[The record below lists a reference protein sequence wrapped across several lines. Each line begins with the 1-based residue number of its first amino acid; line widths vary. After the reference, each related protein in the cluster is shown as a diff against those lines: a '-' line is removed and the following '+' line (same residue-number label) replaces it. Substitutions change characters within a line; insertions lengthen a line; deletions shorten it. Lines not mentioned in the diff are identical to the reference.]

1 MEWTENVFIR
11 FKHNLQSLDCQRAQ
25 ILNQIVQMIYFR
37 FFRDNILQIFAYF
50 CENKTSTASVF
61 YRHVA
66 SYSWSVSFF
75 SQVLKCEVE
84 LMAKMAKTIDGFTQ
98 NQTRLA
104 VIIDGLD
111 SCEQDKV
118 LQMLDTVRVCL
129 RYHAQPC
136 IKHLPYN
143 QIIVYKSFLL
153 PGLHFPVYSTNAKKL
168 LMAQAIHLCC
178 KHKDSFCLSTLAS
191 CSWLNG
197 QTRCLMSTL
206 WEEQAHSPLKH
217 LMDVQQCLE
226 FRLV

>member
-1 MEWTENVFIR
+1 
-11 FKHNLQSLDCQRAQ
+11 
-25 ILNQIVQMIYFR
+25 
-37 FFRDNILQIFAYF
+37 
-50 CENKTSTASVF
+50 
-61 YRHVA
+61 
-66 SYSWSVSFF
+66 
-75 SQVLKCEVE
+75 
-84 LMAKMAKTIDGFTQ
+84 MAKMAKTIDGFTQ

-168 LMAQAIHLCC
+168 LMAQAIHLRC
-178 KHKDSFCLSTLAS
+178 KHKRLILSEHTRFLLLTKWPNKVPHVHSVGRTSPFTSQTSHGCAAVLRVQACLAPEV
-191 CSWLNG
+191 
-197 QTRCLMSTL
+197 QI
-206 WEEQAHSPLKH
+206 PLSQ
-217 LMDVQQCLE
+217 LD
-226 FRLV
+226 